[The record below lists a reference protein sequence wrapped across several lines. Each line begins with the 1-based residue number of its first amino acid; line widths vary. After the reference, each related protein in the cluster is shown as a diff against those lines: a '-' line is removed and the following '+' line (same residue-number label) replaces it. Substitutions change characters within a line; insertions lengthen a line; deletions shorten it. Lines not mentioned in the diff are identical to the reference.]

1 MKWVPRAS
9 NSFPL
14 QETAPRKT
22 LGARRRKKT
31 SPLTPFRLPIAAAED
46 DGLEMLL
53 EAPEEPPVSAVA
65 AMPPEAAAAPF
76 EPLILWTA
84 PPDFEG
90 GGPPIEVDPI
100 LCRVLRQHQRDGLQF
115 LWDCVHGLKPHGGFG
130 CILADDMGLGK
141 SLQSVAL
148 MLTVLRQGMK
158 SGSPTARC
166 VAALEKRGA
175 KSYA

>member
-1 MKWVPRAS
+1 MFNLSCCSA
-9 NSFPL
+9 

-31 SPLTPFRLPIAAAED
+31 SPNTAFRLPVAAAED

-53 EAPEEPPVSAVA
+53 DAPEMPAPPVAAPAAV
-65 AMPPEAAAAPF
+65 PEPAAAAPF
-76 EPLILWTA
+76 EPLILWEA

-90 GGPPIEVDPI
+90 GGPPVEVDPV
-100 LCRVLRQHQRDGLQF
+100 LCRVLRQHQREGLQF
-115 LWDCVHGLKPHGGFG
+115 IWDCVHGLKPHGGFG

-148 MLTVLRQGMK
+148 MLTCLRQGMK
-158 SGSPTARC
+158 GVPTAR
-166 VAALEKRGA
+166 
-175 KSYA
+175 